1 MIPIFLIA
9 IPVEAERDSIAFL
22 CSKMIKNLEYAKQIL
37 IQKANSRYIPIM
49 MLIGKRKSLPKTL
62 RRRI

>member
-9 IPVEAERDSIAFL
+9 IPVDAERDSIAFL
-22 CSKMIKNLEYAKQIL
+22 CSNTIKNLEYAKQIL
-37 IQKANSRYIPIM
+37 IQKAKSRYMPIM
-49 MLIGKRKSLPKTL
+49 ILIGKRKSLPNTL

>member
-9 IPVEAERDSIAFL
+9 IPVDAERDSIAFL
-22 CSKMIKNLEYAKQIL
+22 CSNMIKNFEYAKQIL
-37 IQKANSRYIPIM
+37 IQKANKRYIPMITLM
-49 MLIGKRKSLPKTL
+49 GNRKSLPNTL